1 MILTSHT
8 ALGRPRSPLL
18 TKPLPRPRPHLG
30 YPTPHRM
37 TPLGPPHCPHPCPGS
52 RLTHRVPHRIT
63 HVAPLPLLS
72 PHLLGLGRGGWE
84 RSHLSP
90 VPPPSF
96 WRDKV
101 MATKRTIVTVAVSG
115 LHPCAPAR
123 NSFIPSTNAGL
134 VPTWG
139 PSEPGRAPTPGGPT
153 LGLSFHIHPRKRPGP
168 SQPHHL
174 EILDPEQPKSRYG
187 AWGDRPMLARQGPK
201 EQGSCPAL
209 APQSSQDWRFPGAP
223 GGSE

>member
-1 MILTSHT
+1 
-8 ALGRPRSPLL
+8 
-18 TKPLPRPRPHLG
+18 
-30 YPTPHRM
+30 M
-37 TPLGPPHCPHPCPGS
+37 T
-52 RLTHRVPHRIT
+52 
-63 HVAPLPLLS
+63 
-72 PHLLGLGRGGWE
+72 
-84 RSHLSP
+84 
-90 VPPPSF
+90 
-96 WRDKV
+96 
-101 MATKRTIVTVAVSG
+101 TKRTIVTVTVSG
-115 LHPCAPAR
+115 LHPCAPGR

-168 SQPHHL
+168 SQAHHL

-201 EQGSCPAL
+201 EQGSRPAL
-209 APQSSQDWRFPGAP
+209 APQSSQDWRCPGAP